1 MKRIVYVLS
10 LVLICSF
17 TYFILPEKSYACDCT
32 KASPEERLQQN
43 DVVFEGKVLEVQEKD
58 GRMKT
63 LFEVKKIWKGTSSSQ
78 IIIYTSSSSSSS
90 SSSSCAFRFAEGGEY
105 RVFSSHRGEVKL
117 LETSSCSGTKRL
129 DEAEIEKMALRHIA
143 KESVPKKKVDLK
155 DEMVSGL
162 SWWQVTI
169 ISIGVLLLIAVVIFI
184 VRRTRK
190 K

>member
-78 IIIYTSSSSSSS
+78 IIIYTSSSSSS
-90 SSSSCAFRFAEGGEY
+90 CAFRFAEGGEY
-105 RVFSSHRGEVKL
+105 LVFSSYRGEEK

-143 KESVPKKKVDLK
+143 KESVPTKKVDLK

>member
-1 MKRIVYVLS
+1 MKRIIYLLS

-17 TYFILPEKSYACDCT
+17 TFFILPEKSYACDCINV
-32 KASPEERLQQN
+32 SPEDAFQKN
-43 DVVFEGKVLEVQEKD
+43 DVVFEGKVLEVQEK
-58 GRMKT
+58 GEGGIKT

-78 IIIYTSSSSSSS
+78 IIIYTSSSSS
-90 SSSSCAFRFAEGGEY
+90 CAFRFAEGGEY
-105 RVFSSHRGEVKL
+105 LVFSSHRGEVKL

-143 KESVPKKKVDLK
+143 KESVPTKKVDLK

-184 VRRTRK
+184 VRRTRNK
-190 K
+190 

>member
-1 MKRIVYVLS
+1 MKRIVYLLS

-17 TYFILPEKSYACDCT
+17 TFFILPEKSYACDCINV
-32 KASPEERLQQN
+32 SPEDAFQKN
-43 DVVFEGKVLEVQEKD
+43 DVVFEGKVLEVQEK
-58 GRMKT
+58 GEGGIKT

-78 IIIYTSSSSSSS
+78 IIIYTSV
-90 SSSSCAFRFAEGGEY
+90 SSCAFRFAEGGEY
-105 RVFSSHRGEVKL
+105 LVFSSYRGEEK
-117 LETSSCSGTKRL
+117 LETSICSGTKRL
-129 DEAEIEKMALRHIA
+129 DEAEIEKNALSHIA
-143 KESVPKKKVDLK
+143 KESVPTKKVDLK

>member
-1 MKRIVYVLS
+1 MRFLKRIVYVLS

-32 KASPEERLQQN
+32 KASPEERLQNN

-58 GRMKT
+58 GKIKT

-78 IIIYTSSSSSSS
+78 VIIYTSF
-90 SSSSCAFRFAEGGEY
+90 SSCTFRFAEGGEY
-105 RVFSSHRGEVKL
+105 LVFSSYRGEGK
-117 LETSSCSGTKRL
+117 LETSMCSGTKRL
-129 DEAEIEKMALRHIA
+129 DEAEMERNTLSHIA
-143 KESVPKKKVDLK
+143 KEAVPTKKVDLK

-162 SWWQVTI
+162 SWWQVVT
-169 ISIGVLLLIAVVIFI
+169 ISIGLLLIVALVIFI

>member
-1 MKRIVYVLS
+1 MKRIIYLLS

-17 TYFILPEKSYACDCT
+17 TFFIFPEKFYACDCINV
-32 KASPEERLQQN
+32 SPEDAFQKN

-58 GRMKT
+58 EGGIKT

-78 IIIYTSSSSSSS
+78 IIIYTSSSSSS
-90 SSSSCAFRFAEGGEY
+90 CAFRFAEGGEY
-105 RVFSSHRGEVKL
+105 LVFSSHRGEEKL

-143 KESVPKKKVDLK
+143 KESVPTKKVNLK
-155 DEMVSGL
+155 GDMVSGL
-162 SWWQVTI
+162 SLWQVVVI
-169 ISIGVLLLIAVVIFI
+169 VIGVLFIVAVVIFI

>member
-1 MKRIVYVLS
+1 MKRIVCLLS

-17 TYFILPEKSYACDCT
+17 TFFILPEKSYACDCMK
-32 KASPEERLQQN
+32 KAPEDAFQKN

-58 GRMKT
+58 GGGIKT

-90 SSSSCAFRFAEGGEY
+90 CVFRFGEGGEY
-105 RVFSSHRGEVKL
+105 IVFSSHRGEEKL

-129 DEAEIEKMALRHIA
+129 DEAEIEKTALSHIA
-143 KESVPKKKVDLK
+143 KESVPTKKVNLK
-155 DEMVSGL
+155 GNMVNGFRWGQL
-162 SWWQVTI
+162 VI
-169 ISIGVLLLIAVVIFI
+169 ISIGVLLIIVVIFI
-184 VRRTRK
+184 VRRNCK